1 MGFGPFVNFI
11 KFQKAHRSAL
21 VMNIFCCNPKM
32 MKGLIAFQFI
42 AYRGGDKNGNF
53 LNAIL
58 LLSLVK
64 LYTVCWGHP
73 RTDMIA
79 SLKQSFLAIT
89 LSQKNISLKNFP
101 LTCIII
107 PVNALPGRNDD
118 SHSGWYWGQWFPKLL
133 ISHSEAM
140 ARNTTEFRHTVSA
153 AKKCHTRSLSARK
166 PFLSG

>member
-53 LNAIL
+53 LNVIL

-89 LSQKNISLKNFP
+89 LSQKKYFIKEFPTYCASL
-101 LTCIII
+101 
-107 PVNALPGRNDD
+107 
-118 SHSGWYWGQWFPKLL
+118 
-133 ISHSEAM
+133 
-140 ARNTTEFRHTVSA
+140 
-153 AKKCHTRSLSARK
+153 
-166 PFLSG
+166 FLSMHSRGGMMTVIQGDIEASDFLNCW

>member
-1 MGFGPFVNFI
+1 MGFGPFVIFI

-53 LNAIL
+53 LNVIL

-101 LTCIII
+101 LTVHHYSCQCTPGEEWWQSFRVILR
-107 PVNALPGRNDD
+107 PV
-118 SHSGWYWGQWFPKLL
+118 
-133 ISHSEAM
+133 IS
-140 ARNTTEFRHTVSA
+140 
-153 AKKCHTRSLSARK
+153 
-166 PFLSG
+166 